1 MTGFWAALPPEE
13 NSAGFWFG
21 PGAGSMMASAAELE
35 ALAAAII
42 AMLGGHEAVALALGT
57 AWPAPS
63 GELAVLANVPHL
75 LWQARAAGMLNMA
88 AGQIAET
95 ASAFETL
102 KAATPTPAEIGE
114 NQAEHVA
121 LNNANFLGFLTPFIV
136 ANRARYG
143 QMWVTSASNKYA
155 YAAASATGVQAIPP
169 LDPPTPSAMPMG
181 GDPGTPTLGSKPEA
195 QSLASA
201 ADPQGAMSMFMP
213 MLSQLGQFGSQAGQ
227 LTSGGGPLSS
237 LTQAPQQAMEPV
249 LSLASQFGQMTP
261 PGADAV
267 SAVGAGSWLTGTP
280 AAGGPV
286 SASLVSGGGGGGFGG
301 GGGALSTALRGPV
314 SWSSPTVNASS
325 PGSGEVSAV
334 SRLAEA
340 RTATTVPAG
349 GGMGAPGAMMGPMA
363 HGAADDKREDATKT
377 DGAKVLSAAASLYR
391 TPTGLPVITGGSGA
405 VFRTGEVDDPHRL

>member
-1 MTGFWAALPPEE
+1 MTGIWGAMPPEE
-13 NSAGFWFG
+13 NSAGFWLG
-21 PGAGSMMASAAELE
+21 PGASSMMASSAELV
-35 ALAAAII
+35 ALAEAII

-57 AWPAPS
+57 AWPSPT

-75 LWQARAAGMLNMA
+75 LWQARAAGMLHMA

-95 ASAFETL
+95 AEAFETL
-102 KAATPTPAEIGE
+102 KNATPTPLEIGE

-143 QMWVTSASNKYA
+143 QMWVTAASNKYA

-181 GDPGTPTLGSKPEA
+181 GDPGTPTLGTKPEA

-213 MLSQLGQFGSQAGQ
+213 MLSQLGQFGSQASQ

-237 LTQAPQQAMEPV
+237 LTQLPPQAMQPV
-249 LSLASQFGQMTP
+249 MSLASQFGQMTP
-261 PGADAV
+261 PGADALG
-267 SAVGAGSWLTGTP
+267 AVGAGNWLTGAP

-286 SASLVSGGGGGGFGG
+286 SASLVSGGGGGFGG

-363 HGAADDKREDATKT
+363 HGAAEDKREDAAKT
-377 DGAKVLSAAASLYR
+377 DATKVLSSAASLYR

-405 VFRTGEVDDPHRL
+405 VFGTGEVDDAQRL